1 MEFIEHKGAFTCA
14 RHSKIKASKK
24 AAKAVC
30 ESRLMFAVSHL
41 IQIAARFHWFWHLRA
56 IAYAAKR
63 LHIWEPFREPT
74 VEFTRSDG
82 IQDPPSHADYVR
94 RLQRGETEA
103 FEMLVPPSRKND
115 LQFGLSHAWRLR
127 RSRRSFPGSISYRPT
142 EPSVNFAAMLIFRP
156 GSIALPS
163 TIRALGARAV
173 IRRQQRNVAIED
185 TEPVR
190 DLQPGPAETM
200 EKKEIRE
207 RVQRALNSLEPDDA
221 TVILLRDLQDIPYE
235 EVARLLEIPVGT
247 VKSRL
252 HRARQALKSQLASY
266 FYAGRKAV

>member
-1 MEFIEHKGAFTCA
+1 M
-14 RHSKIKASKK
+14 ASD
-24 AAKAVC
+24 
-30 ESRLMFAVSHL
+30 S
-41 IQIAARFHWFWHLRA
+41 
-56 IAYAAKR
+56 
-63 LHIWEPFREPT
+63 T
-74 VEFTRSDG
+74 SD
-82 IQDPPSHADYVR
+82 ADYVR

-103 FEMLVPPSRKND
+103 FEMLVRRHEKTIFNLVYRMLGDYDEAAEVSQEVFLSAYRAIG
-115 LQFGLSHAWRLR
+115 QFRGDANFSTWL
-127 RSRRSFPGSISYRPT
+127 YR
-142 EPSVNFAAMLIFRP
+142 
-156 GSIALPS
+156 IALNHTS
-163 TIRALGARAV
+163 TRRKTL

-207 RVQRALNSLEPDDA
+207 RVQRALNSLEPADA

>member
-1 MEFIEHKGAFTCA
+1 MLVR
-14 RHSKIKASKK
+14 RHEKTIFNLVYRMLGDYDE
-24 AAKAVC
+24 AA
-30 ESRLMFAVSHL
+30 EVSQEVFL
-41 IQIAARFHWFWHLRA
+41 SAYRA
-56 IAYAAKR
+56 IGQ
-63 LHIWEPFREPT
+63 FRGDANFST
-74 VEFTRSDG
+74 W
-82 IQDPPSHADYVR
+82 
-94 RLQRGETEA
+94 L
-103 FEMLVPPSRKND
+103 
-115 LQFGLSHAWRLR
+115 
-127 RSRRSFPGSISYRPT
+127 YR
-142 EPSVNFAAMLIFRP
+142 
-156 GSIALPS
+156 IALNHTS
-163 TIRALGARAV
+163 TRRKTL

-190 DLQPGPAETM
+190 DLQPGPAEAM

>member
-1 MEFIEHKGAFTCA
+1 M
-14 RHSKIKASKK
+14 ASD
-24 AAKAVC
+24 
-30 ESRLMFAVSHL
+30 S
-41 IQIAARFHWFWHLRA
+41 I
-56 IAYAAKR
+56 
-63 LHIWEPFREPT
+63 T
-74 VEFTRSDG
+74 D
-82 IQDPPSHADYVR
+82 ADYVR

-103 FEMLVPPSRKND
+103 FEMLVRRHEKTIFNLVYRMLGDYDEAAEVSQEVFLSAYRAIG
-115 LQFGLSHAWRLR
+115 QFRGDANFSTWL
-127 RSRRSFPGSISYRPT
+127 YR
-142 EPSVNFAAMLIFRP
+142 
-156 GSIALPS
+156 IALNHTS
-163 TIRALGARAV
+163 TRRKTL

-207 RVQRALNSLEPDDA
+207 RVQRALNNLEPDDA